1 MGASRMKSFLLLL
14 ALGAL
19 LAGCKQQQIDPV
31 KIAPPIP
38 AAPHKDKPVEVP
50 PVQQSA
56 NVTEEDLGIPFYPGS
71 QPIPKLSSD
80 METPKSRTVLSGRTT
95 KDDYKKV
102 ADFYYKKL
110 TKAHKG
116 ELGHE
121 GMLVDGQ
128 IKDGSMIQI
137 QIMKSGPQTQIQVTS
152 FRAPRKK

>member
-1 MGASRMKSFLLLL
+1 MNGTRMKTFLLIL
-14 ALGAL
+14 ALGFVA
-19 LAGCKQQQIDPV
+19 AGCKQQQIDPV

-38 AAPHKDKPVEVP
+38 AAPHKDKPVEIP

-56 NVTEEDLGIPFYPGS
+56 NVTEGDLGVPFYPGS
-71 QPIPKLSSD
+71 EPIPKLSSD
-80 METPKSRTVLSGRTT
+80 METSKNRTILSGRTT

-110 TKAHKG
+110 LKPHKG

-128 IKDGSMIQI
+128 LKDGSMIQI
-137 QIMKSGPQTQIQVTS
+137 QIMKSGPQTQIQVTA